1 MPSEAAEPI
10 LSVAELLAKTEAA
23 YAAITTHHRLH
34 LLPTA
39 HCPLRTAYLPPPPT
53 ASHLPPTRYA
63 AFALSHAAELAMEA
77 LFATNKYVTDT
88 EPWHL
93 PQGDVRRSVLVRT
106 VLEVLYISP

>member
-1 MPSEAAEPI
+1 VPSEAAEPI

-23 YAAITTHHRLH
+23 YAAITTHRLH
-34 LLPTA
+34 LPPTT
-39 HCPLRTAYLPPPPT
+39 HHPPPIT
-53 ASHLPPTRYA
+53 YHVPPTRYA

>member
-23 YAAITTHHRLH
+23 YAAITTHRLH
-34 LLPTA
+34 LPPTT
-39 HCPLRTAYLPPPPT
+39 HHPPPITYLPPPTYRLPP
-53 ASHLPPTRYA
+53 SPPTRYA

-93 PQGDVRRSVLVRT
+93 PAGDVRRSVLVRT

>member
-23 YAAITTHHRLH
+23 YAAITTHHPSTYHPPPTSH
-34 LLPTA
+34 LLSPTY
-39 HCPLRTAYLPPPPT
+39 RLPPPT
-53 ASHLPPTRYA
+53 THRPPTRYA

-93 PQGDVRRSVLVRT
+93 PAGDVRRSVLVRT